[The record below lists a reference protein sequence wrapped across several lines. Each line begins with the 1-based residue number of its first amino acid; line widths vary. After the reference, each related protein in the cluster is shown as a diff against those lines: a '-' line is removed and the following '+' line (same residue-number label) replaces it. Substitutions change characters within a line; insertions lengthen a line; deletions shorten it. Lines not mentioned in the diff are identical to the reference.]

1 VIESVII
8 RGFKR
13 FGGEGIT
20 LDLRGRHVVL
30 AGPNNTGKTTVL
42 QAIAAWGFGL
52 DRWRRLNDYNRR
64 NGWVKVPITRQ
75 QFMPVAVRSFDLLWT
90 QRAYQGKFEVVV
102 RGRGWTIGIEFLSD
116 STEQI
121 YVRPTEG
128 TSDATLREPP
138 VATVFVPAMTGLTV
152 EEPVYQPAKLDQLIG
167 QNRPGEV
174 LRNLLVTA
182 HGRED
187 VWRKLVV
194 TVREL
199 FHVDILP
206 PDATGAD
213 IIAEYRQVGS
223 RARYDIASAGSG
235 FQQVLMLLTFLGVRP
250 GSVLLLDEPDAHLH
264 VFLQQTIFQHL
275 RDAAATARSQ
285 LVLATH
291 SEVII
296 DTAEVD
302 ELCVL
307 LDRPVPLRKASQVEA
322 LKDALRVLDHTDL
335 VNSQVAR
342 GILYLEDYTDLL
354 ILRAWAKVLRHGA
367 QTLLGPQVYWRK
379 IAADLGPGRAGVRA
393 EDHFAALQLARPG
406 YPGLQLVDG
415 DSRVQGPTDVTYGTN
430 PQKLRWRRYEIESYL
445 LHPTALER
453 FVVDQTG
460 TASPATHV
468 DPLRGKIA
476 ELLTDAFVQRPF
488 DAGRPAEAVLENDKA
503 RTKLL
508 PPILDAAGLLAFPYT
523 RYHEIA
529 AQMLP
534 AEIHPEVREK
544 LDAIC
549 RAFGVDPAAPQP

>member
-1 VIESVII
+1 
-8 RGFKR
+8 
-13 FGGEGIT
+13 
-20 LDLRGRHVVL
+20 
-30 AGPNNTGKTTVL
+30 
-42 QAIAAWGFGL
+42 
-52 DRWRRLNDYNRR
+52 
-64 NGWVKVPITRQ
+64 
-75 QFMPVAVRSFDLLWT
+75 
-90 QRAYQGKFEVVV
+90 
-102 RGRGWTIGIEFLSD
+102 
-116 STEQI
+116 
-121 YVRPTEG
+121 
-128 TSDATLREPP
+128 
-138 VATVFVPAMTGLTV
+138 
-152 EEPVYQPAKLDQLIG
+152 LDQLIG

-182 HGRED
+182 YGRQD

-199 FHVDILP
+199 FHIDILP

-213 IIAEYRQVGS
+213 IVAEYRHAGS
-223 RARYDIASAGSG
+223 SARYDIASAGSG

-296 DTAEVD
+296 DTAEMD

-307 LDRPVPLRKASQVEA
+307 LDRPVRLSEASQVEA

-335 VNSQVAR
+335 ANSQVAQ

-354 ILRAWAKVLRHGA
+354 ILRAWAKVLDHGA

-379 IAADLGPGRAGVRA
+379 IAADLGPGRPGVRA

-415 DSRVQGPTDVTYGTN
+415 DSRVQGSTTGIYGTS
-430 PQKLRWRRYEIESYL
+430 PPKVRWQRYEIESYL
-445 LHPTALER
+445 LHPDALAR
-453 FVVDQTG
+453 FVAAHAGPQG
-460 TASPATHV
+460 
-468 DPLRGKIA
+468 RA
-476 ELLTDAFVQRPF
+476 ELLRHFHETYPPAFTRDPRADLPMLVST
-488 DAGRPAEAVLENDKA
+488 KA
-503 RTKLL
+503 RTHLL
-508 PPILDAAGLLAFPYT
+508 PPALDAGGLPAFPYT

-549 RAFGVDPAAPQP
+549 HAFGIDPAVPQP